1 MKKVTGLPLDLIEG
15 IICSIFT
22 LQVGVLFHIC
32 SCPILLIV
40 PLPRSCLI
48 GKHIVAQVSNSWEGM
63 LNSDFIL
70 DKYIIF
76 QPKTSIHYPKKQTV
90 IVLQQT
96 SDILVRCFTRICPN
110 CQRRRCD
117 VCASTEVASL
127 WDSRWPQGPSAR
139 TCLSSTQGAAE
150 QSSLLR
156 SLPPRSDRVSGLR
169 VTRGERGF
177 LTSSDYVNVPQV
189 DSAGAVGSSLV
200 PGWSA
205 RRRFCLRLR

>member
-1 MKKVTGLPLDLIEG
+1 
-15 IICSIFT
+15 
-22 LQVGVLFHIC
+22 
-32 SCPILLIV
+32 
-40 PLPRSCLI
+40 
-48 GKHIVAQVSNSWEGM
+48 M

-156 SLPPRSDRVSGLR
+156 SLPPVEVRPGERIKGHARRERVFDLIGLR
-169 VTRGERGF
+169 KCATSRLSRGRGVIPGSRMIGASP
-177 LTSSDYVNVPQV
+177 LLPPSSIITTINLISWLPSNVPKCPQMT
-189 DSAGAVGSSLV
+189 SNMWRQEILV
-200 PGWSA
+200 PLCVHTSYVYM
-205 RRRFCLRLR
+205 